1 MTVNVSTNIKTEAQ
15 AQAAILDTVKN
26 PPQSPVQAFQWL
38 TKNVNFSAAFGKT
51 IGGLIPGVGS
61 IIGSLTDIFSAFSS
75 APSLGEI
82 VLDGLKSL
90 SNQIGEL
97 KTELTATIEK
107 TAEIQVARTVDYVLQ
122 GVDEIQREVSAL
134 QVMQSISEES
144 ALKELAAEKA
154 QIYTEYLY
162 ELNQMQLKSYADM
175 KIIID
180 NCEIE
185 LQNLYKSLVMRFGN
199 LGLDFFKYLEG
210 LTAQQPQTVAV
221 SRSVPGEAL
230 TPAQTQ
236 DDKKAGGFNPLLLSP
251 LLLLFFMK
259 RKK

>member
-1 MTVNVSTNIKTEAQ
+1 MITATSKINTIPEAREAMVSTLKNPPKTPIEAFKWVASYVNVSS
-15 AQAAILDTVKN
+15 V
-26 PPQSPVQAFQWL
+26 
-38 TKNVNFSAAFGKT
+38 FGKT

-61 IIGSLTDIFSAFSS
+61 VIGSLTDIFSAFSS

-90 SNQIGEL
+90 SFQINDI
-97 KTELTATIEK
+97 KNELTATIEK
-107 TAEIQVARTVDYVLQ
+107 TAEIQTARTVDYVLQ

-144 ALKELAAEKA
+144 ALKEIAAEKA

-180 NCEIE
+180 NCEVE
-185 LQNLYKSLVMRFGN
+185 LQNLYKSLVVRFGN
-199 LGLDFFKYLEG
+199 LGIDFFKYLES

-230 TPAQTQ
+230 TPAQAQ

>member
-1 MTVNVSTNIKTEAQ
+1 MVATLKNPPKTPVEAFKWVTSYVNVSS
-15 AQAAILDTVKN
+15 V
-26 PPQSPVQAFQWL
+26 
-38 TKNVNFSAAFGKT
+38 FGKT

-82 VLDGLKSL
+82 VLDGLKAL
-90 SNQIGEL
+90 SSQINDL
-97 KTELTATIEK
+97 KNELTATIEK
-107 TAEIQVARTVDYVLQ
+107 TAEIQTARTVDFVLQ

-185 LQNLYKSLVMRFGN
+185 LQNLYKSLVVRFGD
-199 LGLDFFKYLEG
+199 LGLDFFKYLES
-210 LTAQQPQTVAV
+210 LTVQQPQTVAV

-230 TPAQTQ
+230 TPVQVQ

-251 LLLLFFMK
+251 LLLLFFMN

>member
-107 TAEIQVARTVDYVLQ
+107 TAEIQTARTVDYVLQ
-122 GVDEIQREVSAL
+122 GVDEIQREVSAI
-134 QVMQSISEES
+134 QIMQSISDEASLQELAIQKNDIYTQYLADYS
-144 ALKELAAEKA
+144 ALQQSAYAEISDIINKCEQELNDLYA
-154 QIYTEYLY
+154 QIV
-162 ELNQMQLKSYADM
+162 A
-175 KIIID
+175 
-180 NCEIE
+180 
-185 LQNLYKSLVMRFGN
+185 RFGAI
-199 LGLDFFKYLEG
+199 GFDFFKYLQG
-210 LTAQQPQTVAV
+210 LTQKSDESSPTATRSAPAV
-221 SRSVPGEAL
+221 SSPVNDNAEN
-230 TPAQTQ
+230 T
-236 DDKKAGGFNPLLLSP
+236 GFNPLLLAP
-251 LLLLFFMK
+251 LLLLLFT
-259 RKK
+259 KKEK